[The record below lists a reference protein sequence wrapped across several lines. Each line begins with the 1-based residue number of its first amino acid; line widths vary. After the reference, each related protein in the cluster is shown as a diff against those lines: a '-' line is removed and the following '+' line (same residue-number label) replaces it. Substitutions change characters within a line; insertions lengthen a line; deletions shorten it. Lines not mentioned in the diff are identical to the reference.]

1 MKLKIVINVL
11 FILLIFRAA
20 ILSEG
25 VVEKNSK
32 HKSRE
37 FSRIHTA
44 GQKNG
49 DLKEN
54 YVLKKTSD
62 KLHLAGSISR
72 PEYIGDGCRNN
83 YLRKG
88 KSRRC
93 GCWCPIPGAEEAAA
107 PKKKPEE
114 PCCCPCCCP
123 CCPRPCCHHHHHHC
137 CCPCCHCCHC
147 CHCCQCCHCCPCC
160 CHCCHCK
167 RSQGAF
173 SPFLVK
179 RTLYQYKDFSAANLY
194 VQSVDNG
201 LGLTKLH
208 NGPLKRR

>member
-37 FSRIHTA
+37 FSRIHTS

-62 KLHLAGSISR
+62 KLHLAGSMSR
-72 PEYIGDGCRNN
+72 
-83 YLRKG
+83 
-88 KSRRC
+88 
-93 GCWCPIPGAEEAAA
+93 
-107 PKKKPEE
+107 
-114 PCCCPCCCP
+114 
-123 CCPRPCCHHHHHHC
+123 
-137 CCPCCHCCHC
+137 
-147 CHCCQCCHCCPCC
+147 
-160 CHCCHCK
+160 
-167 RSQGAF
+167 
-173 SPFLVK
+173 
-179 RTLYQYKDFSAANLY
+179 
-194 VQSVDNG
+194 
-201 LGLTKLH
+201 
-208 NGPLKRR
+208 